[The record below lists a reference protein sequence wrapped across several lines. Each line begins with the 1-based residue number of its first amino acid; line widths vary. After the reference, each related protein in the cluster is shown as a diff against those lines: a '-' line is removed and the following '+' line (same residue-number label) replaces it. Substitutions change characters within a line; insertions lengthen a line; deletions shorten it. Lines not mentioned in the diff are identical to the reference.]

1 VSAVLLHLTTGLEWR
16 AALTAGSIVAE
27 PFLHLSD
34 VAQVALPANRLF
46 AGRTDMLLLVIDPDR
61 LDAEVRW
68 EPGVPTDPESM
79 RFPHL
84 YGPLPVAA
92 VTSVVPCRPRPD
104 GAYAEPAGLPD
115 GPEARARWFDRGLA
129 QRRAAMLA
137 PGPGGLLVRDPRVS
151 WSHDHNSLWLDAD
164 DSDVGADVD
173 AAAIVATD
181 VPRVVSDRP
190 LPSALPWA
198 GKELRLLLHD
208 GRSLPS
214 SGAGVVAVTREVM
227 AGLWGPS
234 WRRDIPGISEEA
246 VEHLIRREG
255 IADAHVAV
263 TELAVLG
270 PDGVPVA
277 ATQLRIDGATAAVES
292 VMTDPAVRGRG
303 HATAVV
309 VEAIRRAR
317 AFGCDVVFLCA
328 DADDWPRRWYERLG
342 FVDIGPRWEATRP

>member
-1 VSAVLLHLTTGLEWR
+1 VSAVLLHLITGLEWR
-16 AALTAGSIVAE
+16 AALTAGSVVAE

-46 AGRTDMLLLVIDPDR
+46 AGRTDMLLLIVDPDR

-92 VTSVVPCRPRPD
+92 VTSVVPYRPGLD
-104 GAYAEPAGLPD
+104 GAYAEPAGFPD

-129 QRRAAMLA
+129 QRRAAILV
-137 PGPGGLLVRDPRVS
+137 PGPGGLVVRDPRVS

-164 DSDVGADVD
+164 VD
-173 AAAIVATD
+173 AVAIVATD

-190 LPSALPWA
+190 LPSDLPWE
-198 GKELRLLLHD
+198 GKETRLMLHD
-208 GRSLPS
+208 GRPLPS
-214 SGAGVVAVTREVM
+214 PGAGVVAVTREVM
-227 AGLWGPS
+227 AGLWGPT
-234 WRRDIPGISEEA
+234 WRQDIPGISEEA

-270 PDGVPVA
+270 VDGVPVA

-292 VMTDPAVRGRG
+292 VMTDPAVRRVGYG
-303 HATAVV
+303 TAVV

-328 DADDWPRRWYERLG
+328 DADDWPRGWYERLG